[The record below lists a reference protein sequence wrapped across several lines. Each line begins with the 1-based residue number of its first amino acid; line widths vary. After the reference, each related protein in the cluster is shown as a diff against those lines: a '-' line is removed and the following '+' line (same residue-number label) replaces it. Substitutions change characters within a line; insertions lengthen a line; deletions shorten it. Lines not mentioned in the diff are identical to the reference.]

1 MEVVL
6 RGVAGQ
12 LFLCRAAHRG
22 CGGNGVIFTECRII
36 LSLSRT
42 CAVSFDM

>member
-12 LFLCRAAHRG
+12 LFLCRAASGMRRERRNFYG
-22 CGGNGVIFTECRII
+22 MTNNIIFVADMRYEC
-36 LSLSRT
+36 
-42 CAVSFDM
+42 